1 MSQLSPIVAV
11 LDDEP
16 EMRKALRRLLV
27 AKGFRVQVH
36 ARGED
41 LLESLSSGLP
51 HCLLLDLH
59 MPGVNGFDVL
69 AAFASREITTPVVV
83 ITGHEEPETEERVR
97 SFGVVAYLRK
107 PVDEAI
113 LFSAIDAALSKG
125 ASPNTNQNDERKMQ

>member
-1 MSQLSPIVAV
+1 MAQLSPIIAV
-11 LDDEP
+11 LDNEP
-16 EMRKALRRLLV
+16 EMRKALRLLLL
-27 AKGFRVQVH
+27 AKGFRVQLH

-69 AAFASREITTPVVV
+69 AAFASCHITMPVVV
-83 ITGHEEPETEERVR
+83 ITGQQEPETQERVR

-107 PVDEAI
+107 PVDETI
-113 LFSAIDAALSKG
+113 LFSAIDAALSRG
-125 ASPNTNQNDERKMQ
+125 ARPNTNQNDKRKIR